1 MNIKRVGNYVLSWR
15 TVGATD
21 LVMQSDH
28 ALELIHTMV
37 LFFKMM
43 RYSKVNTID
52 IDSCNR
58 SVELC

>member
-1 MNIKRVGNYVLSWR
+1 MGNYVLSWR
-15 TVGATD
+15 AVVATD
-21 LVMQSDH
+21 HVTQSDH

-43 RYSKVNTID
+43 RCSAATTIVM
-52 IDSCNR
+52 DSCNR